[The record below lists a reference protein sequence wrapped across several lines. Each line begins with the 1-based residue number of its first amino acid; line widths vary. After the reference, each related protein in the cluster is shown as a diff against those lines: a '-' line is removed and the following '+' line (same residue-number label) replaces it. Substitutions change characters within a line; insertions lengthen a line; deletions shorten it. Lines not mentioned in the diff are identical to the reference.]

1 MINMQKRLTIFF
13 LTLVLL
19 GITHLGFTQ
28 ISDSIRTTLPGVE
41 TFDSELQLSDSLLED
56 NLGLWQK
63 GDYDVYVPID
73 GYEKYLKETHESLV
87 KAIETLPETD
97 STNRVRYQLYI
108 DRYAKAV
115 DQISRAENGFDLRSL
130 VVYIGPDNIKDK
142 EMLTSDVNQYVQ
154 KLVQEGQAIV
164 YYKGQRIYRLKVR
177 FMKDFVMSVYTYY
190 YETPSNNIFNYYGY
204 INW

>member
-1 MINMQKRLTIFF
+1 MIAK
-13 LTLVLL
+13 
-19 GITHLGFTQ
+19 
-28 ISDSIRTTLPGVE
+28 
-41 TFDSELQLSDSLLED
+41 
-56 NLGLWQK
+56 
-63 GDYDVYVPID
+63 
-73 GYEKYLKETHESLV
+73 
-87 KAIETLPETD
+87 ETLPETD

-164 YYKGQRIYRLKVR
+164 YYKGQRIYRLKIH
-177 FMKDFVMSVYTYY
+177 FEMDFIRSIYTYY
-190 YETPSNNIFNYYGY
+190 YETISNSIFNYYGY